1 MSMTNTETIQSLID
15 SGEGYNVEFKVRVPL
30 KVRELTEEICAFA
43 NADGGYLLIG
53 VDDNGQIIGTGLE
66 NDKRSAI
73 QGSISEISPAL
84 HCDMYAVNI
93 EDKTVWVI
101 DVPSGKDKPYIFSG
115 SIFVREG
122 ANSQKLRTVEEMRS
136 FFQECNKIFF
146 DAIPCSWFNIY
157 TDADEQAIKDFRT
170 EAKLSPSTAN
180 KQIFENL
187 ELFTDNGV
195 AKNGAAMFF
204 GKQPERKFPHA
215 VTRCVLFKGT
225 TKVYIID
232 DKTFGGPLYQQYL
245 QAMAW
250 LESKLQVAYKI
261 EGAGPREEIWEIP
274 LTVFKE
280 AIINALS
287 HRDYYEQ
294 GATITIEM
302 FDDRVEVSNPG
313 GLLPIVAK
321 DFGHKSMTRNPLI
334 FGLFTRMHLVERV
347 ASGIPRMQEAMKEAN
362 LPEPDFHTDGMFT
375 VIFKRGISIKN
386 DTVND
391 TVNSK
396 EKEVLKIIQKY
407 PGLNSSK
414 IAELIKKSIP
424 TAKRHL
430 NSLVKSGLIEFRGAQ
445 KTGGVLYYKSTV
457 SYIIIA
463 LLINITVWHMNTDET
478 INKEELTLQNTPK
491 AVNYL
496 INEIAEMRVLLEHIE
511 SQLGLGVDKH
521 RPINIEKA
529 CQILN
534 QTKNGINKMVRNR
547 TIPHYIQ
554 GNKVYFFEDELIKW
568 VEKERVATLQEK
580 YTSKR
585 NY

>member
-1 MSMTNTETIQSLID
+1 MLDIENLQSLIN
-15 SGEGYNVEFKVRVPL
+15 SGEGYNVEFKVRVPS

-43 NADGGYLLIG
+43 NADGGHLLIG
-53 VDDNGQIIGTGLE
+53 VDDNGKVIGTTLE

-84 HCDMYAVNI
+84 HCEMYAANI
-93 EDKTVWVI
+93 GDETLWVI

-122 ANSQKLRTVEEMRS
+122 ANSQKLRTVEEMRN
-136 FFQECNKIFF
+136 FFQEAIKIFF

-157 TDADEQAIKDFRT
+157 TDADEQAIKKFRT
-170 EAKLSPSTAN
+170 EAQLNPSTDN

-187 ELFTDNGV
+187 ELFTDKGI

-215 VTRCVLFKGT
+215 ITRCVLFKGT

-232 DKTFGGPLYQQYL
+232 DKSFGGPLYQQYL

-261 EGAGPREEIWEIP
+261 EGTGPREEIWEIP

-302 FDDRVEVSNPG
+302 FDDRVEISNPG
-313 GLLPIVAK
+313 GLLPIVAR

-347 ASGIPRMQEAMKEAN
+347 ASGIPRMQEAMKEAK
-362 LPEPDFHTDGMFT
+362 LPEPEFHTDGIFT
-375 VIFKRGISIKN
+375 VVFKRQTKNYAIDDIVNVIVNGI
-386 DTVND
+386 VNE
-391 TVNSK
+391 NEQAIIS
-396 EKEVLKIIQKY
+396 VLKIK
-407 PGLNSSK
+407 PGSNASE
-414 IAELIKKSIP
+414 IAESISKSWR
-424 TAKRHL
+424 TTMRYLKSL
-430 NSLVKSGLIEFRGAQ
+430 NEKGLIEFRGAP
-445 KTGGVLYYKSTV
+445 KTGGYYLK
-457 SYIIIA
+457 
-463 LLINITVWHMNTDET
+463 
-478 INKEELTLQNTPK
+478 
-491 AVNYL
+491 
-496 INEIAEMRVLLEHIE
+496 
-511 SQLGLGVDKH
+511 
-521 RPINIEKA
+521 
-529 CQILN
+529 
-534 QTKNGINKMVRNR
+534 
-547 TIPHYIQ
+547 
-554 GNKVYFFEDELIKW
+554 
-568 VEKERVATLQEK
+568 
-580 YTSKR
+580 
-585 NY
+585 

>member
-1 MSMTNTETIQSLID
+1 MLNTENIQSLID
-15 SGEGYNVEFKVRVPL
+15 SGEGYNVEFKVRVPS

-53 VDDNGQIIGTGLE
+53 VDDNGQVIGTSIE

-73 QGSISEISPAL
+73 QGSIREISPTL
-84 HCDMYAVNI
+84 HCELYTVNI

-101 DVPSGKDKPYIFSG
+101 EVPSGKDKPYIFSG

-146 DAIPCSWFNIY
+146 DHIPCHWFNIY
-157 TDADEQAIKDFRT
+157 TDADEQMIRDFRT
-170 EAKLSPSTAN
+170 EAKLNPSIPD

-187 ELFTDNGV
+187 ELFTENGT

-225 TKVYIID
+225 NKVYIID
-232 DKTFGGPLYQQYL
+232 DKIFGGSLYQQYIE
-245 QAMAW
+245 AMSW

-294 GATITIEM
+294 GASITIEM
-302 FDDRVEVSNPG
+302 FDDRVEISNPG

-347 ASGIPRMQEAMKEAN
+347 ASGIPRMQEAMREAN
-362 LPEPDFHTDGMFT
+362 LPEPEFHTEGMFT
-375 VIFKRGISIKN
+375 AVFKRQTTNSANYDTVNG
-386 DTVND
+386 TVND
-391 TVNSK
+391 TVNGRVNGRVNDTIN
-396 EKEVLKIIQKY
+396 ENEQAILNLLATT
-407 PGLNSSK
+407 PGLNASEISK
-414 IAELIKKSIP
+414 YINKSLRTTMRYIKVLQDK
-424 TAKRHL
+424 
-430 NSLVKSGLIEFRGAQ
+430 NLIEFRGAP
-445 KTGGVLYYKSTV
+445 KTGGYFVK
-457 SYIIIA
+457 I
-463 LLINITVWHMNTDET
+463 ET
-478 INKEELTLQNTPK
+478 
-491 AVNYL
+491 Y
-496 INEIAEMRVLLEHIE
+496 
-511 SQLGLGVDKH
+511 
-521 RPINIEKA
+521 
-529 CQILN
+529 
-534 QTKNGINKMVRNR
+534 GI
-547 TIPHYIQ
+547 
-554 GNKVYFFEDELIKW
+554 
-568 VEKERVATLQEK
+568 
-580 YTSKR
+580 
-585 NY
+585 

>member
-1 MSMTNTETIQSLID
+1 MTNTETTIQSLID
-15 SGEGYNVEFKVRVPL
+15 SGEGYNVEFKVRVPS
-30 KVRELTEEICAFA
+30 KVRELIEEICAFA

-53 VDDNGQIIGTGLE
+53 INDNGQIIGTDLE

-84 HCDMYAVNI
+84 HCDMYAVSI

-157 TDADEQAIKDFRT
+157 TDADEQVIKDFRT
-170 EAKLSPSTAN
+170 EARLSPSTAD

-187 ELFTDNGV
+187 ELFTDKGI

-245 QAMAW
+245 QAMVW

-362 LPEPDFHTDGMFT
+362 LPEPEFHTDGMFT
-375 VIFKRGISIKN
+375 VVFKRAVNIKHKTEN
-386 DTVND
+386 
-391 TVNSK
+391 
-396 EKEVLKIIQKY
+396 VLSLSQACPKLEARYI
-407 PGLNSSK
+407 P
-414 IAELIKKSIP
+414 IAEQIISYCSEPRSIQEIMEVVGQTNRSRFKK
-424 TAKRHL
+424 
-430 NSLVKSGLIEFRGAQ
+430 
-445 KTGGVLYYKSTV
+445 
-457 SYIIIA
+457 
-463 LLINITVWHMNTDET
+463 NIMN
-478 INKEELTLQNTPK
+478 P
-491 AVNYL
+491 
-496 INEIAEMRVLLEHIE
+496 LLEA
-511 SQLGLGVDKH
+511 
-521 RPINIEKA
+521 NI
-529 CQILN
+529 L
-534 QTKNGINKMVRNR
+534 TM
-547 TIPHYIQ
+547 TIPNIP
-554 GNKVYFFEDELIKW
+554 NSP
-568 VEKERVATLQEK
+568 LQQYVK
-580 YTSKR
+580 TT
-585 NY
+585 

>member
-1 MSMTNTETIQSLID
+1 MLDTETIQSLID
-15 SGEGYNVEFKVRVPL
+15 SGEGYNVEFKVRVPS

-53 VDDNGQIIGTGLE
+53 VDDYGQIIGTDLE

-73 QGSISEISPAL
+73 QGSISEISPVL
-84 HCDMYAVNI
+84 HCEMYAVSI
-93 EDKTVWVI
+93 EDKAVWVI
-101 DVPSGKDKPYIFSG
+101 DIPSGKDKPYIFSG
-115 SIFVREG
+115 SIFVHEG
-122 ANSQKLRTVEEMRS
+122 ANSQKLRTVEDMRS

-157 TDADEQAIKDFRT
+157 TDADEQAIRDFRT
-170 EAKLSPSTAN
+170 EAKLSSSTAN

-187 ELFTDNGV
+187 ELFTDKGV

-232 DKTFGGPLYQQYL
+232 DKTLGGPLYQQYL

-362 LPEPDFHTDGMFT
+362 LPEPEFHTDGMFT

-396 EKEVLKIIQKY
+396 EQEVLNIIKQY

-414 IAELIKKSIP
+414 IAELIGKSVP

-430 NSLVKSGLIEFRGAQ
+430 NSLVKSGLIAFKGAQ
-445 KTGGVLYYKSTV
+445 RTGGYY
-457 SYIIIA
+457 
-463 LLINITVWHMNTDET
+463 IN
-478 INKEELTLQNTPK
+478 
-491 AVNYL
+491 
-496 INEIAEMRVLLEHIE
+496 
-511 SQLGLGVDKH
+511 
-521 RPINIEKA
+521 
-529 CQILN
+529 
-534 QTKNGINKMVRNR
+534 
-547 TIPHYIQ
+547 
-554 GNKVYFFEDELIKW
+554 
-568 VEKERVATLQEK
+568 
-580 YTSKR
+580 
-585 NY
+585 

>member
-1 MSMTNTETIQSLID
+1 MLDIENLQSLIN
-15 SGEGYNVEFKVRVPL
+15 SGEGYNVEFKVRVPS

-43 NADGGYLLIG
+43 NADGGHLLIG
-53 VDDNGQIIGTGLE
+53 VDDNGKVIGTTLE

-84 HCDMYAVNI
+84 HCEMYAANI
-93 EDKTVWVI
+93 GDETLWVI

-115 SIFVREG
+115 SIFVSEG
-122 ANSQKLRTVEEMRS
+122 ANSQKLRTVEEMRN

-157 TDADEQAIKDFRT
+157 TDADEQAIKKFRT
-170 EAKLSPSTAN
+170 EAQLNPSTDN

-187 ELFTDNGV
+187 ELFTDKGI

-215 VTRCVLFKGT
+215 ITRCVLFKGT

-232 DKTFGGPLYQQYL
+232 DKSFGGPLYQQYL

-261 EGAGPREEIWEIP
+261 EGTGPREEIWEIP

-302 FDDRVEVSNPG
+302 FDDRVEISNPG
-313 GLLPIVAK
+313 GLLPIVAR

-347 ASGIPRMQEAMKEAN
+347 ASGIPRMQEAMKEAK
-362 LPEPDFHTDGMFT
+362 LPEPEFHTDGIFT
-375 VIFKRGISIKN
+375 VVFKRQTKNYAIDDIVNVIVNGI
-386 DTVND
+386 VNE
-391 TVNSK
+391 NEQAIIS
-396 EKEVLKIIQKY
+396 VLKIK
-407 PGLNSSK
+407 PGSNASE
-414 IAELIKKSIP
+414 IAESISKSWR
-424 TAKRHL
+424 TTMRYLKSL
-430 NSLVKSGLIEFRGAQ
+430 NEKGLIEFRGAP
-445 KTGGVLYYKSTV
+445 KTGGYYLK
-457 SYIIIA
+457 
-463 LLINITVWHMNTDET
+463 
-478 INKEELTLQNTPK
+478 
-491 AVNYL
+491 
-496 INEIAEMRVLLEHIE
+496 
-511 SQLGLGVDKH
+511 
-521 RPINIEKA
+521 
-529 CQILN
+529 
-534 QTKNGINKMVRNR
+534 
-547 TIPHYIQ
+547 
-554 GNKVYFFEDELIKW
+554 
-568 VEKERVATLQEK
+568 
-580 YTSKR
+580 
-585 NY
+585 

>member
-1 MSMTNTETIQSLID
+1 MSYTEEVYERVVAQNPGEPEFHQAVTEVFETIRPLI
-15 SGEGYNVEFKVRVPL
+15 EANEEEFKKQAVLERITEPERMIKFRVPL
-30 KVRELTEEICAFA
+30 
-43 NADGGYLLIG
+43 

-195 AKNGAAMFF
+195 AKNGTAMFF

-225 TKVYIID
+225 NKVYIID
-232 DKTFGGPLYQQYL
+232 DKTFGGSLYQQYL
-245 QAMAW
+245 QAMSW

-261 EGAGPREEIWEIP
+261 EGTGPREEIWEIP

-294 GATITIEM
+294 GASIMIEM
-302 FDDRVEVSNPG
+302 FDDRVEISNPG
-313 GLLPIVAK
+313 GLLPVVAK

-347 ASGIPRMQEAMKEAN
+347 ASGIPRMQEAMRKAN
-362 LPEPDFHTDGMFT
+362 LPEPEFHTEGMFT
-375 VIFKRGISIKN
+375 AVFKRGISIKS
-386 DTVND
+386 D

-396 EKEVLKIIQKY
+396 EQKVLDIVNQY

-414 IAELIKKSIP
+414 IAELIGKSTS
-424 TAKRHL
+424 TAKRYL
-430 NSLVKSGLIEFRGAQ
+430 NSLVRLGIIEFRGAQ
-445 KTGGVLYYKSTV
+445 KTGGYFK
-457 SYIIIA
+457 
-463 LLINITVWHMNTDET
+463 N
-478 INKEELTLQNTPK
+478 ELH
-491 AVNYL
+491 
-496 INEIAEMRVLLEHIE
+496 E
-511 SQLGLGVDKH
+511 
-521 RPINIEKA
+521 
-529 CQILN
+529 
-534 QTKNGINKMVRNR
+534 
-547 TIPHYIQ
+547 
-554 GNKVYFFEDELIKW
+554 
-568 VEKERVATLQEK
+568 
-580 YTSKR
+580 
-585 NY
+585 